1 MSQGP
6 VVVTAATLDRYA
18 GEYKTPAGSI
28 TVRRIGTVLQV
39 KSGNTEEAPL
49 VARSETRFSDPWGA
63 IIEFQLDAAG
73 TVTGLILQQGQLK
86 MPASRIR

>member
-1 MSQGP
+1 MKP
-6 VVVTAATLDRYA
+6 
-18 GEYKTPAGSI
+18 
-28 TVRRIGTVLQV
+28 
-39 KSGNTEEAPL
+39 GNTEEAPL

-86 MPASRIR
+86 IQASRIR